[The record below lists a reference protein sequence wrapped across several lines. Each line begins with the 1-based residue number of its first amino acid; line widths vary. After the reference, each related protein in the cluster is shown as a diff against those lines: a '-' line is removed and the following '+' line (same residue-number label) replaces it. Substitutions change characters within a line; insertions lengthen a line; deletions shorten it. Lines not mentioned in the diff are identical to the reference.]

1 MGFLAL
7 IILVFVLVFFL
18 SAFRFSLKSSSI
30 VFLGALLGWTM
41 LISPPTWLFI
51 LLLAGTIAL
60 TVVLN
65 HPPFRQ
71 RFLTQ
76 SLFAQAQAIMPRV
89 SQTEQEA
96 LDAGK
101 VWWDAEI
108 WSGAPDWQTILAY
121 PQASLTP
128 EEQTFIDGPV
138 ETLCH
143 MIDDWQITHTLL
155 DLPPE
160 VWQYLKDNTFFGI
173 IIPQEYGGLGFSTTA
188 HSAIISKI
196 ASRSIPAAVTVMVP
210 NSIGPA
216 ELLFHYGTQKQKE
229 YYLPRLATGKEIPCF
244 GLTGPTAGSD
254 ASATPDSG
262 IICKGEYLGQETL
275 GIRLNWH
282 KRYITLGPVATLI
295 GLAFKLYDPD
305 RLLGDEEDLGITFAL
320 IPRDTPG
327 IGVGNRHFPLNCP
340 FQNGP
345 NTGKDVFI
353 PLDMVIGGRDGVG
366 NGWSMLMEALA
377 AGRGVSLPALSTGGA
392 KLASRAIGAYAAA
405 RKQFNLPLHRFE
417 GVEEALTRIGGNTYI
432 MDSARA
438 ITVHGIDNGERPAV
452 VTAIVKYHLT
462 ELMRTVINDAMDVQG
477 GAGICLGPK
486 NLLGRIYQSAPI
498 GITVE
503 GANILTRTFIIFN
516 QSLLR
521 CHPFI
526 QLEIKA
532 IKTGS
537 LKQFDQALFS
547 HLGFLLSNFSRTLF
561 MGLGGSALLPK
572 QGDKVTGQYIRQV
585 TRLSAAFALVG
596 DISMLILGADLKRKE
611 KLTGRLSDVISNLF
625 LTMAVIKHYH
635 DTGTPAQDRPLVEW
649 SCQKCLYA
657 AQESLLSLLANFPI
671 KAVGHFLRLTVFPLG
686 RPYSQPDDQLG
697 RKVAAILISDSPAR
711 DRLTEGVFLPDK
723 EEEPLTL
730 LDAYLTISAQAQSG
744 EAALQDAVKANM
756 LTATTAEERI
766 HEAAQKNILSP
777 SQTELLLSLEQYRNQ
792 IIAVDDFPTLSPEA
806 SI

>member
-1 MGFLAL
+1 MGIQAL
-7 IILVFVLVFFL
+7 IILVFVLVLLL

-41 LISPPTWLFI
+41 LFSPPTWLFV
-51 LLLAGTIAL
+51 LLLAGTL
-60 TVVLN
+60 SLLVVLN

-71 RFLTQ
+71 RFLTKP
-76 SLFAQAQAIMPRV
+76 LFAQAQAVMPKV

-108 WSGAPDWQTILAY
+108 WSGAPDWQKILAY

-128 EEQTFIDGPV
+128 EERTFIDGPV
-138 ETLCH
+138 ETFCR

-160 VWQYLKDNTFFGI
+160 AWQYLKENKFFGLVI
-173 IIPQEYGGLGFSTTA
+173 AKEYGGLGFSATA
-188 HSAIISKI
+188 HSAVIAKI

-216 ELLFHYGTQKQKE
+216 ELLFHYGTQEQKD
-229 YYLPRLATGKEIPCF
+229 YFLPRLATGEEIPCF

-254 ASATPDSG
+254 ASATPDHG
-262 IICKGEYLGQETL
+262 IICKGEYQGDETI

-282 KRYITLGPVATLI
+282 KRYITLGPIATII

-305 RLLGDEEDLGITFAL
+305 QLLGDREDLGITFAL

-327 IGVGNRHFPLNCP
+327 IWVGNRHFPLNCP

-345 NTGKDVFI
+345 NKGKDVFI
-353 PLDMVIGGRDGVG
+353 PLDMVIGGREGIG

-392 KLASRAIGAYAAA
+392 KMASRAIGAYAAA
-405 RKQFNLPLHRFE
+405 RKQFNLPIHRFE

-452 VTAIVKYHLT
+452 VTAIAKYHLT
-462 ELMRTVINDAMDVQG
+462 ELMRSVINDAMDVQG

-526 QLEIKA
+526 QQEIKA

-537 LKQFDQALFS
+537 LNHFDQALFG

-561 MGLGGSALLPK
+561 MGFGGNALLPK
-572 QGDKVTGQYIRQV
+572 QGDKVTGKYISQV
-585 TRLSAAFALVG
+585 TRLSSAFALVG
-596 DISMLILGADLKRKE
+596 DVSMLVLGADLKRKE

-635 DTGTPAQDRPLVEW
+635 DSGTPVQDKPLVEW
-649 SCQKCLYA
+649 GCQKCLHA
-657 AQESLLSLLANFPI
+657 AQEGLLSLFANFPV
-671 KAVGHFLRLTVFPLG
+671 KAIGHFLRWTVFPLG
-686 RPYSQPDDQLG
+686 RSYPQPDDRLG
-697 RKVAAILISDSPAR
+697 RQVAAILISDTPAR
-711 DRLTEGVFLPDK
+711 DRLTEGIFLPDN

-730 LDAYLTISAQAQSG
+730 LDAYLTTSAQAQSG
-744 EAALQDAVKANM
+744 EAALQDAVKTNK
-756 LTATTAEERI
+756 LTATGAEERI
-766 HEAAQKNILSP
+766 NEAAQKNILSP
-777 SQTELLLSLEQYRNQ
+777 SQAELLLTLEQYRHK
-792 IIAVDDFPTLSPEA
+792 IIAVDDFPTL
-806 SI
+806 